1 MQISFKKTTLA
12 LAALALV
19 AVGAYATLKPADSP
33 KSLAVRQVEEADMV
47 KAAIVSGFASAP
59 DAFNLPAASRRLA
72 NSRLEGYAVCTS
84 SVEATAA
91 QYIEVSELLD
101 KAVKH
106 VAQFQRAVNGV
117 MDSKIGMTD
126 CDFRV
131 ISAIGR
137 VAVGH

>member
-1 MQISFKKTTLA
+1 VQISLKKTTLA
-12 LAALALV
+12 LAALAL
-19 AVGAYATLKPADSP
+19 AVGAYAALKPANSP
-33 KSLAVRQVEEADMV
+33 QSMSVRQVEDADTV
-47 KAAIVSGFASAP
+47 KAAIVNGFASAP

-72 NSRLEGYAVCTS
+72 YSRLDGYAVCTS